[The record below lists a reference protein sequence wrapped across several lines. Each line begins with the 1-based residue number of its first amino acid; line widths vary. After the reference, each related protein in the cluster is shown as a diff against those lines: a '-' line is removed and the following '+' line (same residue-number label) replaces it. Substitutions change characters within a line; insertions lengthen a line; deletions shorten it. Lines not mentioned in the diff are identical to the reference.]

1 MFCTCNRASY
11 PGFFSFAD
19 VAMKK
24 HYDRLKKMKDLD
36 GDLVV

>member
-1 MFCTCNRASY
+1 MFCTRL
-11 PGFFSFAD
+11 FSVAD

-36 GDLVV
+36 GDLVVQPSQP